1 MEDLETVPW
10 VLLGLVLG
18 VAVDVVVVVVVVVDA
33 VAVADFSVPFTGSEG
48 SSGGDMV
55 WYGLL

>member
-18 VAVDVVVVVVVVVDA
+18 VAVDVVVVVVVDA

>member
-33 VAVADFSVPFTGSEG
+33 VADFSVPFTGSEG